1 MNIYNTR
8 ITLLIV
14 VVLVHGSRLPGLHTG
29 IPRSIEKKKRNY
41 VPIKNKEAMP
51 LPSAGQP
58 A

>member
-14 VVLVHGSRLPGLHTG
+14 VVLVHGSRLPGLPG
-29 IPRSIEKKKRNY
+29 CIPRSIEKKKRNY

-51 LPSAGQP
+51 SGGQP